1 MFRAISAVFS
11 CAPIL
16 TLLMMGG
23 SPAEAR
29 HTALFFGKTNYEKTP
44 DVQNS
49 AAGAHAQV
57 AILPVLRIAREPSF
71 RVAQKRTYK
80 YERPKVSRRAP
91 AKRVAPRIQTRT
103 QKAQP
108 VPPTIRRPPAIRR
121 GGTIRRSPSRRAPKR
136 TRSRRARIGGS
147 CAGCRNS
154 CYVRYRVQSR
164 SRQFVPCMRR
174 CWNQLCRR

>member
-29 HTALFFGKTNYEKTP
+29 HNALVFGNTNYEKTP

-91 AKRVAPRIQTRT
+91 PPGAKFRLPTKTPKAP
-103 QKAQP
+103 AAA
-108 VPPTIRRPPAIRR
+108 PTIRRPPAIR
-121 GGTIRRSPSRRAPKR
+121 GGRTIKRRPSRRAPKR

>member
-29 HTALFFGKTNYEKTP
+29 HTALFFGNTNYEKTP
-44 DVQNS
+44 DVQKS
-49 AAGAHAQV
+49 AAGAHAHV
-57 AILPVLRIAREPSF
+57 AILPVLRTAREPSF

-80 YERPKVSRRAP
+80 YERPRAPRRAP
-91 AKRVAPRIQTRT
+91 KVQTRTPNRTAVPRIQTRT
-103 QKAQP
+103 PNRAAA
-108 VPPTIRRPPAIRR
+108 PTIRRGR
-121 GGTIRRSPSRRAPKR
+121 TIKKGPSRRAPR
-136 TRSRRARIGGS
+136 RARSRRASGGS